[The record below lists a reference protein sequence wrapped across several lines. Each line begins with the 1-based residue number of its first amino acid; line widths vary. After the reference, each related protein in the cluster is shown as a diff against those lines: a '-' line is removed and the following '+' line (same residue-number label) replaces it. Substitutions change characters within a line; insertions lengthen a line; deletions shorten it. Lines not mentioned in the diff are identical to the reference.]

1 VEYVDGKARF
11 VVDEAFAAAAA
22 AMKPKAFVAK
32 GQLGAQAPLGFWD
45 PLGYCEGITEMD
57 FKKLRSSEIK
67 HGRLAMMA
75 TIGFITPFYAKLP
88 GYLSPSKDIK
98 FEDIPVGI
106 TAISKVP
113 AAGWV
118 QILLFAA
125 VCEFGLGPSIQEW
138 KEGQPGDYGR
148 GALGMFGPIT
158 DPVKKARSLSA
169 EISNGRLAM
178 AAITGM
184 ILQNG
189 ITGGTDAAMWFGSSA
204 LARNAKVVE
213 YVDGKARFVVDEAFA
228 AAAAAMKPKAFV
240 AKGQLGAQA
249 PLGFWDP
256 LGYCEGITEMDF
268 KKLRS
273 SEIKHGRLAMMATIG
288 FITPFYAK
296 LPGYLSPSK
305 DIKFEDI
312 PVGITAISKVPAAGW
327 VQILLFAAVCEFG
340 LGPSIQEWKE
350 GQPGDYGRGALGM
363 FGPITDPVKKARSLS
378 AEISNGR
385 LAMAAITGMIL
396 QNGITGGTD
405 SPMWFGNSP

>member
-1 VEYVDGKARF
+1 MAKLTSTMIASCSLGAVAFTSSPVAPRSEPSAHGQITSSQPTLDGTSEAPAFGHQAAAAVLSAAAVAIAAKAGSGRRLERVARNAKVVEYVDGKARF
-11 VVDEAFAAAAA
+11 VVDEASAAAAA
-22 AMKPKAFVAK
+22 AMKPQAFVAK

-75 TIGFITPFYAKLP
+75 TIGFITPFYSKLP
-88 GYLSPSKDIK
+88 GYLSLSKDIK

-125 VCEFGLGPSIQEW
+125 ICEFGFGPNIQEW
-138 KEGQPGDYGR
+138 KD
-148 GALGMFGPIT
+148 
-158 DPVKKARSLSA
+158 
-169 EISNGRLAM
+169 
-178 AAITGM
+178 
-184 ILQNG
+184 
-189 ITGGTDAAMWFGSSA
+189 
-204 LARNAKVVE
+204 
-213 YVDGKARFVVDEAFA
+213 
-228 AAAAAMKPKAFV
+228 
-240 AKGQLGAQA
+240 
-249 PLGFWDP
+249 
-256 LGYCEGITEMDF
+256 
-268 KKLRS
+268 
-273 SEIKHGRLAMMATIG
+273 
-288 FITPFYAK
+288 
-296 LPGYLSPSK
+296 
-305 DIKFEDI
+305 
-312 PVGITAISKVPAAGW
+312 
-327 VQILLFAAVCEFG
+327 
-340 LGPSIQEWKE
+340 

-405 SPMWFGNSP
+405 SAMWFGSSP